1 MQSSHLNSFTANF
14 ILVIHF
20 AWVAWMISGILL
32 AVLGFKWPRLWGW
45 RIFRI
50 AHLIGLVGTATVPI
64 WAGGICPLSALD
76 WQMRA
81 PDLASGQPQPFLVYW
96 LDRLLYWDVDPLVL
110 SLAIAAG
117 ALLTVI
123 IFIFHP
129 PWRYVRKG
137 RYVTYR

>member
-1 MQSSHLNSFTANF
+1 MQSSQASSLTANF

-20 AWVAWMISGILL
+20 AWVVWMIAGILL
-32 AVLGFKWPRLWGW
+32 AVLGFRWPRLWGW

-50 AHLIGLVGTATVPI
+50 AHLVGLIGTATVPF
-64 WAGGICPLSALD
+64 WAGGICPLTTLD
-76 WQMRA
+76 WQMRS
-81 PDLASGQPQPFLVYW
+81 PDPASGEPQPFLVYW

-123 IFIFHP
+123 VFILHP
-129 PWRYVRKG
+129 PWRYRGKSSPAAP
-137 RYVTYR
+137 